1 MSKPSNKK
9 VLSVEPNSEP
19 KPDSDSDEGNEI
31 MMLGCHHEQAT
42 NCQVL
47 ELHVNKIKR
56 PYCQV
61 EINGNSISM
70 MADSGSFFT
79 LIGPENWKKLTNT
92 PLRKS
97 FIKPVAYGGKS
108 VQVVGEFDCNLAF
121 KGHSTQAT
129 IYVAEDEA
137 SLLGWLEQKN
147 LGIILDPNSQEQVLL
162 RKEITI
168 SAVGVTMNDWKASFP
183 TVFNETLGC
192 IKGFSHQIMLKQGAQ
207 PVVHKPRRVPL
218 AMRKE
223 LDQELNTLCDQG
235 IKEPIECSEWLSP
248 IVLARKPSGAL
259 RMCCDLRDLNDN
271 IWVDRH
277 PLPNITEMLS
287 SLKDAKIFTTLDM
300 SSAYHQIRLKKESRH
315 LTSFVTPTGAYR

>member
-1 MSKPSNKK
+1 M
-9 VLSVEPNSEP
+9 
-19 KPDSDSDEGNEI
+19 
-31 MMLGCHHEQAT
+31 
-42 NCQVL
+42 
-47 ELHVNKIKR
+47 
-56 PYCQV
+56 